1 MELRT
6 DYSNIKFANNGRLK
20 LLIIHIS
27 LYGCKSIDEI
37 KEAMAWTFA
46 DAKLAN
52 FAIST
57 LQNQYYFWFKVC

>member
-1 MELRT
+1 MEQIF
-6 DYSNIKFANNGRLK
+6 N
-20 LLIIHIS
+20 S
-27 LYGCKSIDEI
+27 LTQLI
-37 KEAMAWTFA
+37 KEHDNILIMYVLKTSVVFH